1 MRLADLKEK
10 HSIADEQDG
19 DYQRH
24 LRFIES
30 LAEEIHCQVQDIAP
44 LYEEVLASLSG
55 AKVEEYVPIF
65 VCRRVKRILSG
76 RRISF

>member
-1 MRLADLKEK
+1 MRLTDVNVTR
-10 HSIADEQDG
+10 SDNDG
-19 DYQRH
+19 EDGEHQRH

-30 LAEEIHCQVQDIAP
+30 LAEENHCQVQDIVP

-55 AKVEEYVPIF
+55 VKVADYVPIF

-76 RRISF
+76 RRVSS

>member
-1 MRLADLKEK
+1 MHLADLKGAQ
-10 HSIADEQDG
+10 STPDAQDG
-19 DYQRH
+19 DCQRH

-55 AKVEEYVPIF
+55 VKVEDYVPIF
-65 VCRRVKRILSG
+65 VCRRVRRILSG
-76 RRISF
+76 RRVSS